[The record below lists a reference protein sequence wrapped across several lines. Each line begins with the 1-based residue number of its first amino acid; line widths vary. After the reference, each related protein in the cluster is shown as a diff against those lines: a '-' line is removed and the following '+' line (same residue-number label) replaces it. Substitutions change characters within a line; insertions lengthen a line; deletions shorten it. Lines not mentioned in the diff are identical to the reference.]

1 MKLELNLKQT
11 QHLSPRLIQYMSI
24 LSMNT
29 QELYQHV
36 LEIQQENPVL
46 EFEEGGEGRGDKLRW
61 LVSMNSVP
69 RSPVR
74 MDDEDADRSERQEYA
89 DTSDCFAETL
99 FEHLREQI
107 LKADCPEAVR
117 TKAILLASSVNDSGY
132 LEGALPDFEA
142 DAEAR
147 TALRLLQSCDPVG
160 VGARSLSE
168 CITLQLDRLGTDT
181 ALARNIA
188 QNYLDAVASS
198 SYQHIATALGVTKR
212 AVFAA
217 VKQIR
222 SADCRPGR
230 DYAPQEPPAYIYPDV
245 IVDQNL
251 NIKTNDSLMPS
262 LYISPYYRSLAESD
276 DPELQHY
283 LNDKLEQAA
292 NLLKSIDQRR
302 ETLILCEQTILRLQ
316 KDFFSSPTGL
326 LKPMKLEDVAEQMG
340 VHAST
345 VSRAIK
351 NKYLQSAYG
360 MYAMS
365 KLFTVSLPADGGQ
378 AVSSRVVKTAISELI
393 ASEDQNAPLSDHKIQ
408 ALCAA
413 RGMQVSRRTIAKY
426 RSALGLPSAAGRRA
440 NAKIDSEN

>member
-1 MKLELNLKQT
+1 MKLEFHLKQT
-11 QHLSPRLIQYMSI
+11 QHLSPRLIQYMRI

-46 EFEEGGEGRGDKLRW
+46 EFEEGGEGSGDKLRW
-61 LVSMNSVP
+61 LVSMNSTP
-69 RSPVR
+69 RSAVR
-74 MDDEDADRSERQEYA
+74 IHDEEADRSEREEYA

-99 FEHLREQI
+99 FAHLRSQI

-117 TKAILLASSVNDSGY
+117 AKAILLASSVNDSGY
-132 LEGALPDFEA
+132 LEGAMPDFEA

-147 TALRLLQSCDPVG
+147 AALRLLQSCDPAG

-181 ALARNIA
+181 ALARSIA

-212 AVFAA
+212 EIFAA

-222 SADCRPGR
+222 SADCRPGC
-230 DYAPQEPPAYIYPDV
+230 DYAPQEPPVYVYPDV
-245 IVDQNL
+245 IVDQHL
-251 NIKTNDSLMPS
+251 NIKTNDGLMPS
-262 LYISPYYRSLAESD
+262 LYISPYYRSLAGSD
-276 DPELQHY
+276 DPELQRY

-302 ETLILCEQTILRLQ
+302 ETLILCVQTILRLQ
-316 KDFFSSPTGL
+316 KDFFSSPAGV
-326 LKPMKLEDVAEQMG
+326 LKPMTLEDVAEQMG
-340 VHAST
+340 VRAST
-345 VSRAIK
+345 VSRACK

-365 KLFTVSLPADGGQ
+365 SLFTVSLPADGGQ
-378 AVSSRVVKTAISELI
+378 AVSSRVVKAAIAELI
-393 ASEDQNAPLSDHKIQ
+393 AAEDPNAPLSDHKIQ

-413 RGMQVSRRTIAKY
+413 RGIQVSRRTIAKY

-440 NAKIDSEN
+440 NAKIDAAD